1 VEVVAGNSVREGSP
15 SSLNGAAYTLGEEGS
30 LGIV

>member
-1 VEVVAGNSVREGSP
+1 VEVVAGNSVHKGLP